1 MRSATFLLV
10 LLGLAACGSETRV
23 NRERPPAPIN
33 VTAAIHP
40 SRVQVSPATF
50 GAGPIVLIV
59 SNQSSRAQ
67 AVTFETAGRAA
78 GITSSTG
85 SISPRGTAR
94 LQVVVPRGTYSVR
107 VGDRTIRPARV
118 VVGAKRPSAQDDLL
132 QP

>member
-85 SISPRGTAR
+85 SISPRGT
-94 LQVVVPRGTYSVR
+94 YSVR